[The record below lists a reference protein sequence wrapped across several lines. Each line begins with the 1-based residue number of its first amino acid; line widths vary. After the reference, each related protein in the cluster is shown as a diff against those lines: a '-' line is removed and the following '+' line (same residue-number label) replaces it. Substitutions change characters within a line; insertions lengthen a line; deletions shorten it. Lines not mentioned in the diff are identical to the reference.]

1 MRPMRWLTGLLAGAA
16 LMSCGGDGGN
26 GNTDL
31 PTPGNLTLTLDAS
44 APAGAGAVMLTVS
57 GGTRAIDTVVV
68 SGGYTSYLRR
78 LGPGSFRAVL
88 VGPLVG
94 GALAAVHVPD
104 TRKASVYSVTV
115 SSVADNTTF
124 APLVASGFPI
134 TLVAP

>member
-1 MRPMRWLTGLLAGAA
+1 
-16 LMSCGGDGGN
+16 MSCGGDGGN
-26 GNTDL
+26 GNSDL

-104 TRKASVYSVTV
+104 TRKGIAICIPNAV
-115 SSVADNTTF
+115 SNDLIRADSIGS
-124 APLVASGFPI
+124 AGKRC
-134 TLVAP
+134 